1 MSVCIFLLS
10 LGLPPARSG
19 VGVFYCTAREE
30 RERDG
35 GGFAYMRAYLGF
47 GCLTGAGA
55 TRAGMPIVA
64 VVVAFIATF
73 AVAVAANAADAASAA
88 LACGLDLCA
97 LRLPSIATPRLL
109 HLLATFGAAAGR
121 AHGALRKLPGIA
133 SSHLAI
139 ECRKIGSRATCARLG
154 PFIVCWPELN
164 GIPIAVASYG

>member
-1 MSVCIFLLS
+1 MSVSIFLLS

-97 LRLPSIATPRLL
+97 LRLPSIALR
-109 HLLATFGAAAGR
+109 LLATFGAVMGR
-121 AHGALRKLPGIA
+121 AHGASRTLIGIA
-133 SSHLAI
+133 SSHLAN

-154 PFIVCWPELN
+154 PFIVSWPGAGRLK
-164 GIPIAVASYG
+164 